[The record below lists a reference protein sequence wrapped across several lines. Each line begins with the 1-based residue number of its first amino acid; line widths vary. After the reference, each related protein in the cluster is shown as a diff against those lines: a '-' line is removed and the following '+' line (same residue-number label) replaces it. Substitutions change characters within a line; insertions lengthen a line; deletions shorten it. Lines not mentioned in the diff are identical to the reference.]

1 MKILDS
7 NTVFSSD
14 NYFKQ
19 MDLSLKEKS
28 EEKIVRLANLNSIRS
43 SSNRQNPIDEFS
55 DVPQIIV
62 DRVSISHK
70 EKFEYQY
77 NYSES
82 LQSESSVHSMTTGDI
97 TEYKHQYAIER
108 LVGGVI
114 DKNVV
119 VNHIERK
126 EDIEFSDQNDSASSI
141 SDTKKPNLQTRMMA
155 TQAVELKLMQTDIH
169 FEEQNIQFASRGEV
183 TTEDG
188 RVINFSLDMSMDKSF
203 LSRIEQE
210 TTVQRWQ
217 ERVNLTDPLVISL
230 EGKIPQLSDTT
241 FEFDLDSD
249 GKMENINFVNPGSG
263 FLAFDKNSDNII
275 NNGSELFGPGTGNGF
290 EELAAFD
297 EDQNR
302 WIDENDAIFSK
313 LSVWT
318 RDENGEDLLVS
329 LKDAGIGAISL
340 DNAATMFNMSG
351 SDNNIKG
358 QLKNTGI
365 FLFENGNMGSVHQ
378 IDLADKTQQIL
389 EQEKAQLALEREQ
402 EIQKDQAEQANIP
415 ELSSAQILNSQQMP
429 EEVSNPLQDLID
441 RIEKLKEEMGR
452 LYEKMNPVLHPNRFQ
467 SSKSHNYFGLNL
479 DPSTFLFAHQG
490 PIQSRGR
497 YA

>member
-1 MKILDS
+1 
-7 NTVFSSD
+7 
-14 NYFKQ
+14 

-28 EEKIVRLANLNSIRS
+28 EEKIIRLVNSSPNNQSLVRQS
-43 SSNRQNPIDEFS
+43 PIDELS
-55 DVPQIIV
+55 NVPQVVV

-82 LQSESSVHSMTTGDI
+82 LTGRSSVESISTDDV
-97 TEYKHQYAIER
+97 TEHEHQYAIER

-126 EDIEFSDQNDSASSI
+126 EDIEFSLRGDSTANI
-141 SDTKKPNLQTRMMA
+141 SDGGKQNIQTRMIA
-155 TQAVELKLMQTDIH
+155 TQAVEMKLMQTDIH
-169 FEEQNIQFASRGEV
+169 FEEQNIQFASSGEV

-188 RVINFSLDMSMDKSF
+188 RVINFSLDLSMERSF
-203 LSRIEQE
+203 LSRMEQE
-210 TTVQRWQ
+210 TIVQRWQ

-249 GKMENINFVNPGSG
+249 GKMENISFVNPGSG
-263 FLAFDKNSDNII
+263 FLAFDKNSDSII

-302 WIDENDAIFSK
+302 WIDENDALFSK

-318 RDENGEDLLVS
+318 RDENGEDLLIS

-340 DNAATMFNMSG
+340 ENIATMFNMSE
-351 SDNNIKG
+351 SDNKLKG
-358 QLKNTGI
+358 QLKSTGT
-365 FLFENGNMGSVHQ
+365 FLFENGNIGSVHQ
-378 IDLADKTQQIL
+378 IDLADKTQQII

-402 EIQKDQAEQANIP
+402 EIQKNQAALTNVPEIP
-415 ELSSAQILNSQQMP
+415 FAQILNRRQMP
-429 EEVSNPLQDLID
+429 EEVSNHLQDLIE
-441 RIEKLKEEMGR
+441 RVEKLKEEMSL
-452 LYEKMNPVLHPNRFQ
+452 LYEKMNPASNQNRFK
-467 SSKSHNYFGLNL
+467 SSKSHNYFGMNL
-479 DPSTFLFAHQG
+479 DPSTFLFAHKG
-490 PIQSRGR
+490 PIRSYGR

>member
-28 EEKIVRLANLNSIRS
+28 EEKTARLVNLNSIRS
-43 SSNRQNPIDEFS
+43 NSIRQNPIDEFS
-55 DVPQIIV
+55 NVPQIVV

-82 LQSESSVHSMTTGDI
+82 LTGESSVQSMATGDV
-97 TEYKHQYAIER
+97 TEYEHQYAIER

-119 VNHIERK
+119 VNHIKRK
-126 EDIEFSDQNDSASSI
+126 EDIELSLRGDSTSNI
-141 SDTKKPNLQTRMMA
+141 SDGATQKLQTRMIS

-183 TTEDG
+183 ITEDG
-188 RVINFSLDMSMDKSF
+188 RVINFSLDMSLDKSF
-203 LSRIEQE
+203 LSRMERE
-210 TTVQRWQ
+210 TIVQRWQ
-217 ERVNLTDPLVISL
+217 ERINLTDPLIISL

-249 GKMENINFVNPGSG
+249 GKMENISFVNSGSG

-302 WIDENDAIFSK
+302 WIDENDAVFSK

-329 LKDAGIGAISL
+329 FKDAGIGAISL
-340 DNAATMFNMSG
+340 DNAATMFNMSE
-351 SDNNIKG
+351 SDNNLKG
-358 QLKNTGI
+358 QLKSTGV
-365 FLFENGNMGSVHQ
+365 FLFENGNIGSVHQ
-378 IDLADKTQQIL
+378 IDLADKTKQIL

-402 EIQKDQAEQANIP
+402 EIQKNQAAQANIF
-415 ELSSAQILNSQQMP
+415 ELSSAQILNSQQIP

-441 RIEKLKEEMGR
+441 RVEKLKEEMSL
-452 LYEKMNPVLHPNRFQ
+452 LYEKMNPVSNKNGFKN
-467 SSKSHNYFGLNL
+467 SKSHNYFGLNL
-479 DPSTFLFAHQG
+479 DPSTFLFANKG

-497 YA
+497 YV

>member
-19 MDLSLKEKS
+19 MDLLLKEKS
-28 EEKIVRLANLNSIRS
+28 EEKIVRLANLNSS
-43 SSNRQNPIDEFS
+43 RQNPIDEFS
-55 DVPQIIV
+55 DVPQIVV

-82 LQSESSVHSMTTGDI
+82 LTGESSVQSMATGDV
-97 TEYKHQYAIER
+97 TEYEHQYTIER

-126 EDIEFSDQNDSASSI
+126 EDIELSDQNDSVSSI
-141 SDTKKPNLQTRMMA
+141 SDIKKPNLQNRMMA

-169 FEEQNIQFASRGEV
+169 FEEQNIQFASTGEV

-203 LSRIEQE
+203 LSRIEQD
-210 TTVQRWQ
+210 TIIQRWQ
-217 ERVNLTDPLVISL
+217 ERINLTDPLIISL
-230 EGKIPQLSDTT
+230 EGKIPQLSDST

-249 GKMENINFVNPGSG
+249 GKMENINFVNSGSG
-263 FLAFDKNSDNII
+263 FLSFDKNSDNII

-302 WIDENDAIFSK
+302 WIDENDAVFSK

-318 RDENGEDLLVS
+318 RDENGDDLLVS
-329 LKDAGIGAISL
+329 LIDAGIGAISL
-340 DNAATMFNMSG
+340 DNAATMFNMSE
-351 SDNNIKG
+351 SDNNLQG
-358 QLKNTGI
+358 QLKSTSV

-389 EQEKAQLALEREQ
+389 EQEKARLALEREQ
-402 EIQKDQAEQANIP
+402 KIQKNQAEQANIP

-452 LYEKMNPVLHPNRFQ
+452 LYEKMNPASHPNRFK

-490 PIQSRGR
+490 PIRSRGR
-497 YA
+497 YV

>member
-28 EEKIVRLANLNSIRS
+28 EEKIVRVLNSSLR
-43 SSNRQNPIDEFS
+43 RQNPIDEFS
-55 DVPQIIV
+55 DVPQIVV

-82 LQSESSVHSMTTGDI
+82 LTGESSVQSIATGDV
-97 TEYKHQYAIER
+97 TEYEHQYAIER

-126 EDIEFSDQNDSASSI
+126 EDIKFSDQNDSASSI
-141 SDTKKPNLQTRMMA
+141 SDSKKPNLQTRMIA
-155 TQAVELKLMQTDIH
+155 TQTSEIKLMQTKIH
-169 FEEQNIQFASRGEV
+169 FEEQNIQFASSGEV

-210 TTVQRWQ
+210 TIVQRWQ
-217 ERVNLTDPLVISL
+217 ERINLTDPLIISL
-230 EGKIPQLSDTT
+230 EGKIPQLSDAT

-249 GKMENINFVNPGSG
+249 GKMENISFVNPGSG

-302 WIDENDAIFSK
+302 WIDENDAVFSK

-340 DNAATMFNMSG
+340 DNAATMFNMSE
-351 SDNNIKG
+351 SDNNLKG
-358 QLKNTGI
+358 QLKSTGV
-365 FLFENGNMGSVHQ
+365 FLFENGNIGSVHQ
-378 IDLADKTQQIL
+378 IDLADKTKQIL
-389 EQEKAQLALEREQ
+389 EQEKAQLAFEREH
-402 EIQKDQAEQANIP
+402 EIQKDQAAQINVP
-415 ELSSAQILNSQQMP
+415 ELSTAQISNSWQMP

-441 RIEKLKEEMGR
+441 RVEKLKEEMSL
-452 LYEKMNPVLHPNRFQ
+452 LYEKMNPVPNKNRFKN
-467 SSKSHNYFGLNL
+467 SKAHNYFGLNL
-479 DPSTFLFAHQG
+479 DPSTFLFAHRG
-490 PIQSRGR
+490 PIRSRGR